1 VRPCLTTVGDDGD
14 HEDMATA
21 VVHLATLWER
31 TGQRLLDRCMGLTD
45 DEFFWEPVSDCWN
58 IRPDPQGLG
67 RWTYEYDFDPPPP
80 HPVTTIGWRLVHVA
94 ADNWIYWEHAF
105 GPARQTFTDLDV
117 PHTAASAIQNWQDS
131 RRAITHWLRTAT
143 DADLAELRPSH
154 LGPAKSAGQVMETLI
169 DEQIHHGAEIALL
182 RDLYARRT
190 TSDTAGP
197 RRRA

>member
-1 VRPCLTTVGDDGD
+1 LTAVGDDGD

-45 DEFFWEPVSDCWN
+45 NELFWEPVGDCWN

-67 RWTYEYDFDPPPP
+67 RWTYE
-80 HPVTTIGWRLVHVA
+80 
-94 ADNWIYWEHAF
+94 
-105 GPARQTFTDLDV
+105 PARRTFTDLDV

-131 RRAITHWLRTAT
+131 RRAITNWSRTAT
-143 DADLAELRPSH
+143 DADLAEMRPSH
-154 LGPAKSAGQVMETLI
+154 LGPAKSAGQVMEILI

-190 TSDTAGP
+190 TSDGRPSTARVTSTSGD
-197 RRRA
+197 R